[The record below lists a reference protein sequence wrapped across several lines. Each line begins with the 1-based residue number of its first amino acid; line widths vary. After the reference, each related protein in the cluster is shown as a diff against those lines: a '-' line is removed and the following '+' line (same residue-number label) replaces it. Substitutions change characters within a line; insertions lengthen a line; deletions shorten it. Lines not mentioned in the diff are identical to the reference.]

1 MSNGNAGGSLRRFY
15 IIFGAVALIGIG
27 ALGYSLGSQV
37 MDRAAMEPVDLEGT
51 EDMRR
56 LAELAIP
63 VTVGEEDAPA
73 TIIVFG
79 DYLCD
84 HCAAFSLQHRPEV
97 ESAFV
102 ETGRARLLFYDFPL
116 DPRPEAGRFLA
127 ARAAR
132 CAGDQGRFWDY
143 HDRLYQTQMSW
154 ATDPDKLAR
163 FEGFAEDLAL
173 DAGEFKGCL
182 NSDRHAEAVS
192 ANIELAHAL
201 GLTGTPAVMVGTGQ
215 MNRRLLDYYFPTI
228 QEAVEAVLGGGAS
241 N

>member
-1 MSNGNAGGSLRRFY
+1 MSDGNAGGNLRRFY
-15 IIFGAVALIGIG
+15 LVFGAVALIGIG
-27 ALGYSLGSQV
+27 ALGYSLVSQV
-37 MDRAAMEPVDLEGT
+37 MSRAAMEPVDLEGT

-56 LAELAIP
+56 LTQLAVP
-63 VTVGEEDAPA
+63 VTIGNEDAPV

-84 HCAAFSLQHRPEV
+84 HCAVFSLQERPVV
-97 ESAFV
+97 ESNLV
-102 ETGRARLLFYDFPL
+102 ESGQARIVFYDFPL

-143 HDRLYQTQMSW
+143 HDRLYQTQRNW
-154 ATDPDKLAR
+154 ALESNKLAV

-173 DAGEFKGCL
+173 DSGEFNGCL
-182 NSDRHAEAVS
+182 NSARHAEAVS

-201 GLTGTPAVMVGTGQ
+201 GLTGTPAVLVGTGQ
-215 MNRRLLDYYFPTI
+215 MNRRLPDYYHQTI
-228 QEAVEAVLGGGAS
+228 QDAVEAILGTTA
-241 N
+241 NN